1 MSIIQELKR
10 RNVFRVG
17 IAYAIAAWLL
27 LQLTDVLIDLLGLAE
42 ITGKYVILLILIGF
56 IPALIFAW
64 AFEMTPEGLKR
75 EKDVDRTQSITPHT
89 GRKLD
94 FVIIGVLVIAL
105 GYFVADKFLLSSA
118 PAPESTS
125 QAAES
130 SEPEQKALE
139 TIAVLPFVDM
149 SPDGDNEY
157 FSDGLTEE
165 LLNILAQIKELQVAG
180 RTSSFAFKD
189 QNEDL
194 RSIGEKL
201 GVKTILEGSVR
212 KDQAGQKVRITAQL
226 VNVENGFHLWSETYD
241 RDLKD
246 IFAIQDE
253 IAHEVAAALRIT
265 LLGEDEQRLATRAT
279 TELSAYEMYLQGL
292 QQLNG
297 SSYSSLRSAEELFS
311 NSVELDPAYTPAR
324 IGQTRAML
332 ELVGTGALSRQ
343 EYIDRATP
351 VLKDILAAD
360 PNNADALVLNAS
372 VYAFQDDP
380 EELFLELDRA
390 LVADPRNTEA
400 LQGMGNFVFFD
411 GDTDKGLQ
419 YLHEAER
426 LDPYSTSVMWDLCSR
441 YGFLMQPEKA
451 TPYCERIGTI
461 QPDNPQQYYG
471 LAMASRNVGNLG
483 ASQVWDIK
491 AVQIDPE
498 DHELPA
504 QLATVWLDLGDMEQ
518 AEIWLQKA
526 EEISADKTG
535 SVAAR
540 IMLMHYREQTGLA
553 GDLARRALLNGLD
566 RRPGT
571 LNTIEQMYLIN
582 VVAKGRIDEALEYYR
597 GKTPRAFETPLSI
610 SKTGF
615 PGTGDLIE
623 IAYLLIQQ
631 NPDSTQAKALLEIA
645 EGRLTSGDGKAFP
658 WFLTSLKAKI
668 AATKGEREKA
678 LGLLEQA
685 FDQGLRDSWRSLVQL
700 PVMYDNL
707 RDDPR
712 YLDLIA
718 KLEAEMELQR
728 VEAHRLIAEEFGP

>member
-1 MSIIQELKR
+1 
-10 RNVFRVG
+10 
-17 IAYAIAAWLL
+17 L

-42 ITGKYVILLILIGF
+42 ITGKYVVLLIVIGF

-75 EKDVDRTQSITPHT
+75 EKDVDRTQSITPQT

-94 FVIIGVLVIAL
+94 FVIIGVMGIAL
-105 GYFVADKFLLSSA
+105 VYFVADKFLLSTA
-118 PAPESTS
+118 PAPEATS
-125 QAAES
+125 QTAES
-130 SEPEQKALE
+130 SEPEQKAPE

-180 RTSSFAFKD
+180 RTSSFAFKG

-253 IAHEVAAALRIT
+253 IAHQVAAALRIT
-265 LLGEDEQRLATRAT
+265 LLGEDEARLASRAT
-279 TELSAYEMYLQGL
+279 TELSAYEMYLQAL
-292 QQLNG
+292 QQLN
-297 SSYSSLRSAEELFS
+297 SASYTSLRSAEELFS
-311 NSVELDPAYTPAR
+311 NSVELDPEYTPAR
-324 IGQTRAML
+324 IGLVRAMN
-332 ELVGTGALSRQ
+332 ELVGTGAMGRQ
-343 EYIDRATP
+343 EYIERATP
-351 VLKDILAAD
+351 ILKDILAVD

-372 VYAFQDDP
+372 IYAFQNNS
-380 EELFLELDRA
+380 EALFNELEHA
-390 LVADPRNTEA
+390 LIADPRNTEA
-400 LQGMGNFVFFD
+400 LQGMGSYVYFD
-411 GDTDKGLQ
+411 GDTDTGLQ

-426 LDPYSTSVMWDLCSR
+426 LDPYSVTVMWDLCSR
-441 YGFLMQPEKA
+441 YGFRMQPEKA
-451 TPYCERIGTI
+451 APYCERIGKI

-471 LAMASRNVGNLG
+471 LAMAARNIGNVA

-526 EEISADKTG
+526 EDISADKTG

-566 RRPGT
+566 QRPGT
-571 LNTIEQMYLIN
+571 LDMVEQMYLIN
-582 VVAKGRIDEALEYYR
+582 VVAKSRIDEALEYFR
-597 GKTPRAFETPLSI
+597 GKRPRAFETPLSI

-615 PGTGDLIE
+615 PGTSDLIE
-623 IAYLLIQQ
+623 IAYLMIQQ
-631 NPDSTQAKALLEIA
+631 KPESSHAKELLEIA
-645 EGRLTSGDGKAFP
+645 EGRMASSDGKAFP
-658 WFLTSLKAKI
+658 WFQTSMKAQI
-668 AATKGEREKA
+668 AAAKGERERA
-678 LGLLEQA
+678 LDLLEQA
-685 FDQGLRDSWRSLVQL
+685 FDQGLRNNWRSLIQL
-700 PVMYDNL
+700 PVMYDHL

-718 KLEAEMELQR
+718 KIEADMELQR